1 MPEIWNERQMHS
13 FYTVSGMIPIKFQ
26 KKGPPKK
33 IAHMSDFKMLFTQI
47 VIPRLKF

>member
-1 MPEIWNERQMHS
+1 MQEIWDERQMHS
-13 FYTVSGMIPIKFQ
+13 FYAIIGIIPIKFE

-33 IAHMSDFKMLFTQI
+33 IAHMSDFKMMFTQI